1 MKVLRGLA
9 ITAVLSSLSVAPA
22 AAQTPRER
30 IAAGYELLHAGDPG
44 AASRYFETLLQ
55 ATPNDL
61 AVRFGW
67 LMAERDRI
75 DFDAA
80 RTPPFEKALD
90 AIIDLAG
97 TRYGRTT
104 KDAEALFYLA
114 HAHLL
119 RAAFRFDHDR
129 GMWGA
134 ARDGASA
141 KSYIDKYVKEYPA
154 DPDGYFAL
162 GTYNYF
168 AEILPTFFKVVRFFL
183 FIPAGNR
190 IEGLKQIERATK
202 SVYFGPMSR
211 LMLMDI
217 YNEFEGRQDE
227 AIKLGESLHS
237 QYPASDEAARA
248 LAQVYAGPSVE
259 DHARAAQLYGAIA
272 ARHRSA
278 TSAEG
283 RGRRYRALFAQAGQL
298 QERWRTEDAIALLT
312 TGIAEAPADPA
323 WVLPQLLLRRGN
335 LRALLNEAN
344 AGDDARRVL
353 NESKDAAWRKGATDQ
368 LAWIDQRRA
377 SGEAARYASLI
388 PANRLVADGQ
398 WQEARRLYDAI
409 RAREP
414 QNLNV
419 QYRLAVL
426 DFLSG
431 LADRAA
437 GAFAQLAANRSASSS
452 MRSMSLMYTGR
463 VHDLAGRRS
472 EAIQVY
478 KQVIDQYE
486 KEYAAGVARTGLLTP
501 YKRRPAATAP
511 NASIVRASAS
521 VTVYPMRCSRT
532 KLRTSAHP
540 VSSMDTPMISMP
552 ADAAPD
558 DALDF
563 DTMFTA
569 HFARVARATASPCAF
584 TRL

>member
-1 MKVLRGLA
+1 MIRRSLA
-9 ITAVLSSLSVAPA
+9 ITAVLSWLSVAQA

-104 KDAEALFYLA
+104 KDTEALFYLA
-114 HAHLL
+114 NAHLL

-134 ARDGASA
+134 ARDGANA

-168 AEILPTFFKVVRFFL
+168 AEILPTFFKMVRFLL

-190 IEGLKQIERATK
+190 VEGLKQIERSTK
-202 SVYFGPMSR
+202 SVYFGPTSR

-217 YNEFEGRQDE
+217 YNEFEARQDE

-237 QYPASDEAARA
+237 QYPASDEASRA

-278 TSAEG
+278 TSVEG
-283 RGRRYRALFAQAGQL
+283 RARRYRALFAHVGQL
-298 QERWRTEDAIALLT
+298 HERWQTDDAIAVLT
-312 TGIAEAPADPA
+312 AAIAEAPADPA
-323 WVLPQLLLRRGN
+323 WVLPQLLLWRGN
-335 LRALLNEAN
+335 YRALLNADN
-344 AGDDARRVL
+344 AGDDAQRVL
-353 NESKDAAWRKGATDQ
+353 KENKDAAWRKRATDQ
-368 LAWIDQRRA
+368 IAWIDQRRA
-377 SGEAARYASLI
+377 SGDAARYAALI
-388 PANRLVADGQ
+388 PANRLVAEGQ
-398 WQEARRLYDAI
+398 WQNARKIYDSI
-409 RAREP
+409 RARDP

-419 QYRLAVL
+419 QYRVAVL

-431 LADRAA
+431 FLDRAA
-437 GAFAQLAANRSASSS
+437 GAFSQLAANRSASSS
-452 MRSMSLMYTGR
+452 MRAMSLMYTAR

-472 EAIQVY
+472 QAIQVY
-478 KQVIDQYE
+478 KQVIDQFE
-486 KEYAAGVARTGLLTP
+486 KEYAAGVARTGLLAP
-501 YKRRPAATAP
+501 YRRRQVAQPMLVRGGIASTRAAGG
-511 NASIVRASAS
+511 RG
-521 VTVYPMRCSRT
+521 
-532 KLRTSAHP
+532 
-540 VSSMDTPMISMP
+540 
-552 ADAAPD
+552 
-558 DALDF
+558 
-563 DTMFTA
+563 
-569 HFARVARATASPCAF
+569 
-584 TRL
+584 